1 MLRMMEP
8 QAWGVHGSQILVSA
22 GHGMLQA
29 CWEVK
34 KEYVPNNSTLRE
46 ASGVM
51 MIKEVGGRISS

>member
-34 KEYVPNNSTLRE
+34 KSMY
-46 ASGVM
+46 
-51 MIKEVGGRISS
+51 RITVHCVKRQGS